1 MITINADGLRRSIE
15 IIKSKRERVD
25 EAAVKQYRSHILGM
39 YWQLLKVA
47 PQFSSD
53 FVSNFDIEVGPG
65 IGKRAAKAG
74 GSPHRGY
81 QRSAEKE
88 EFVAGKKGETEAP
101 HEAGDEGGGFQAA
114 YMRGVSRM
122 RYITYYGQPVYFT
135 NSTPLEIDTPL
146 IIGPDGVQ
154 KLRDGVVI
162 GAWASISSYL
172 QARYGMPR
180 S

>member
-15 IIKSKRERVD
+15 VIKSRRARID
-25 EAAVKQYRSHILGM
+25 EEAVKQYRSAILGM

-47 PQFSSD
+47 PQFSGD

-74 GSPHRGY
+74 GSPHRAY
-81 QRSAEKE
+81 QMSGDKR
-88 EFVAGKKGETEAP
+88 EFKAGRVGENVAP
-101 HEAGDEGGGFQAA
+101 HEAGDEDGAFQAA

-122 RYITYYGQPVYFT
+122 KYITYYGQPVYFT
-135 NSTPLEIDTPL
+135 NSTPLEIDSPL
-146 IIGPDGVQ
+146 VIGPDGVQ

-162 GAWASISSYL
+162 GAWESISSYL
-172 QARYGMPR
+172 QARYGVSR
-180 S
+180 K